1 MSDTDIGIHTS
12 AMLVELSV
20 SNWTGMKIDRR
31 ASQEVDE
38 TKGTKV
44 AANTVHKKL
53 FAGTKLLDDIV
64 KFSAKVRAAHNESTL
79 PWTDNGV
86 RLLPSSS
93 FIDYKS
99 MMSTLE
105 TEWEGFV
112 NGFLENYVDLKTEA
126 AYNLGASYDAL
137 DYPDVEEVQSKFA
150 FKLVFSPVPTSGDF
164 RIDVGEKAKAELQQ
178 QYEADAKEKTS
189 KAMQTAWDRLHK
201 NLENMSSKLA
211 DKNTNGDKKVF
222 RDSLLDNAV
231 SLVDSLKH
239 LNINND
245 PKLEEARKELE
256 LTLTDVHDAQDLRDF
271 RDTRLE
277 VKKGVD
283 DILSKFNF

>member
-64 KFSAKVRAAHNESTL
+64 KFSAKVRAAHNE
-79 PWTDNGV
+79 V

-99 MMSTLE
+99 MMSNLE
-105 TEWEGFV
+105 IVWEGFV
-112 NGFLENYVDLKTEA
+112 SDFLDNYVDLKTEA

-245 PKLEEARKELE
+245 PKLEEARKDLE

-271 RDTRLE
+271 RNTRLE

>member
-1 MSDTDIGIHTS
+1 
-12 AMLVELSV
+12 
-20 SNWTGMKIDRR
+20 
-31 ASQEVDE
+31 
-38 TKGTKV
+38 
-44 AANTVHKKL
+44 
-53 FAGTKLLDDIV
+53 
-64 KFSAKVRAAHNESTL
+64 
-79 PWTDNGV
+79 
-86 RLLPSSS
+86 
-93 FIDYKS
+93 
-99 MMSTLE
+99 
-105 TEWEGFV
+105 
-112 NGFLENYVDLKTEA
+112 
-126 AYNLGASYDAL
+126 
-137 DYPDVEEVQSKFA
+137 
-150 FKLVFSPVPTSGDF
+150 VFSPVPTSGDF
-164 RIDVGEKAKAELQQ
+164 RVDVGEQAKAELQQ

-189 KAMQTAWDRLHK
+189 KAMQTACDRLHK

-245 PKLEEARKELE
+245 PKLEEARKDLE

-271 RDTRLE
+271 RNTRLE

>member
-1 MSDTDIGIHTS
+1 MSDIGIHTS

-38 TKGTKV
+38 NKGTKV

-53 FAGTKLLDDIV
+53 FAGTQLLDDIV

-93 FIDYKS
+93 FMDYKTK
-99 MMSTLE
+99 MSKLE
-105 TEWEGFV
+105 TEWEGKV
-112 NGFLENYVDLKTEA
+112 YGFLMEYTTLKTEA
-126 AYNLGASYDAL
+126 AYNLGASYDAS
-137 DYPDVEEVQSKFA
+137 DYPEAEDIRSKFA
-150 FKLVFSPVPTSGDF
+150 FNLVFSPVPTSGDF
-164 RIDVGEKAKAELQQ
+164 RVDVGEQAKAELQK
-178 QYEADAKEKTS
+178 QYEADAKAKTDR
-189 KAMQTAWDRLHK
+189 AMQTAWDRLHK
-201 NLENMSSKLA
+201 HLENMSDKLS
-211 DKNTNGDKKVF
+211 DKNANGDKKTF

-231 SLVDSLKH
+231 GLVGSLKH

-245 PKLEEARKELE
+245 PKLEEARKALE
-256 LTLTDVHDAQDLRDF
+256 LALTDVHDAQDLRDF
-271 RDTRLE
+271 RNTRLE

>member
-64 KFSAKVRAAHNESTL
+64 KFSAKVRAANNESTL